1 MAKMMKLIPKGMSSS
16 QLCRLSPLPQS
27 GRSVQPLSAWFWTMW
42 LICIVPCAMSTG
54 MMDMPIESSYAI
66 ICELLRM
73 PPRKGYFE
81 FDAQPAMTI
90 A

>member
-1 MAKMMKLIPKGMSSS
+1 
-16 QLCRLSPLPQS
+16 
-27 GRSVQPLSAWFWTMW
+27 
-42 LICIVPCAMSTG
+42 MSTG